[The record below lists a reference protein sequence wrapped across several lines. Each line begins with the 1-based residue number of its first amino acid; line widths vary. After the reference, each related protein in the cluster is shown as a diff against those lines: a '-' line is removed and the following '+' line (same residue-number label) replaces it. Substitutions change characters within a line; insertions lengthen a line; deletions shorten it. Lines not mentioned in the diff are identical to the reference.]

1 SSNEGGNSVRSRKR
15 AASQPSLKRLPWT
28 PTCPSN
34 KQPTAM
40 TRRSSSGESRCGL
53 SLERARIEGR
63 TMVFVDDSGVYLL
76 PGLVRTYTLCGQT
89 SVLGSV
95 YAHGHLS
102 VMSGITMDGGLYT
115 LMRDEAPDS
124 LDSVVFLSPLLP
136 HVAEQLLLSSAG
148 SPIHKEQ
155 MRTFL

>member
-1 SSNEGGNSVRSRKR
+1 
-15 AASQPSLKRLPWT
+15 
-28 PTCPSN
+28 
-34 KQPTAM
+34 
-40 TRRSSSGESRCGL
+40 
-53 SLERARIEGR
+53 
-63 TMVFVDDSGVYLL
+63 MVFVDDSGVYLL
-76 PGLVRTYTLCGQT
+76 LGLVRTYTLCGQT
-89 SVLGSV
+89 SVLRSV

-115 LMRDEAPDS
+115 PMRDEAPDS

-155 MRTFL
+155 VRTFLAGGGANQMHVEQLPAYAPDLSHVKGSGTTGRTWQCGICVARTSRTFGVNWRLR